1 MAKKPGNPNPK
12 PPVSKGI
19 PVAESLYLPKHYGSE
34 VKDKGGLEK
43 TVIWEVDDIIDFIFP
58 EKYQP
63 TYFRVASDF
72 VRLILKDGRVTKKEI
87 SKFLKETGY
96 SRSTLENKIIPK
108 LVRFGL
114 LKREREIEAGMG
126 RGRAL
131 ILNESLTFTNYL
143 ERIAFGWNML
153 VSTARQKRKAK
164 DSKLEEFE

>member
-1 MAKKPGNPNPK
+1 MAKKPGNPNPT

-34 VKDKGGLEK
+34 VKGKGGLEK

-63 TYFRVASDF
+63 TYFRVAGGF
-72 VRLILKDGRVTKKEI
+72 VKLVLESGRVTKKEI
-87 SKFLKETGY
+87 SGFLKETGY

-114 LKREREIEAGMG
+114 LKREREIEAGMR

-153 VSTARQKRKAK
+153 VSTARQKRKVK